1 MEKQLKE
8 VLDEHFSHVKFDKK
22 LMEVVCRFQFEY
34 INGTSERLDF
44 FSGNLLGAHIV
55 RFTDADVQKF
65 FDRVIDVDRER
76 LSDDIDHCPAI
87 NPKFIVS
94 SDRLNI
100 TLFYVMHRF
109 LTSPL
114 LKPELAAKAAH
125 FTALIFFY
133 RCLAAILS
141 DWFKFPA
148 DEEICKLAYSK
159 LSMKFLIKK
168 LGSWLKVCEY
178 RANSLLDK
186 EEGIHFGNIVKFTD
200 DLSIVYAMND
210 SQGRIRELLKDY
222 YAVFEKVRVSGDSI
236 ATTSSVYTDAEG
248 EDTVK
253 EKLKSIESMVIY
265 AKHIIISRD
274 DFVVDR
280 IVSIIANTNSNTS
293 FRMVRETL
301 YWLSA
306 QYNDRKYH
314 NDIDEFLGLVIVY
327 SMHLLENNPNIP
339 HMRDYPKILVELK
352 NLYLSTRSTDQDL
365 IRIREL
371 GEKLVKASSH
381 KKLSDG
387 LVSSTRTSVILYI
400 ILRVLLG
407 SHKN

>member
-8 VLDEHFSHVKFDKK
+8 VLDEHFSHVKFDKR
-22 LMEVVCRFQFEY
+22 LMEAVCRFQFEY

-178 RANSLLDK
+178 RANALLDK
-186 EEGIHFGNIVKFTD
+186 EEGIHFNSITKFTD
-200 DLSIVYAMND
+200 DISIVYAMND

-280 IVSIIANTNSNTS
+280 IVSIIANTNSTTS

-314 NDIDEFLGLVIVY
+314 NDIDEFLGLVIVH

-381 KKLSDG
+381 KKLSNG
-387 LVSSTRTSVILYI
+387 LISSTRTSIILYI